1 VDLFG
6 FFSWSLVVIVLV
18 TLAWPVNI
26 LFLALAYKIA
36 LGGQKIDMEPR
47 EFWTRSAV
55 AALGMAL
62 LSLVLL
68 GLVYYL
74 VGLTE
79 LQAGI
84 VHLVL
89 FMAYL
94 PAAVW
99 FVFWMYALEDL
110 LQGLSVFSLYIL
122 LPLLPL
128 LAAGRVLGLWPR
140 LRELAPWLLPPG

>member
-1 VDLFG
+1 VDLYG
-6 FFSWSLVVIVLV
+6 FFSWSLAVVLLV
-18 TLAWPVNI
+18 TLAWPPNI
-26 LFLALAYKIA
+26 LLLALAYKIA

-55 AALGMAL
+55 AALGLAF

-94 PAAVW
+94 PLAVW

-122 LPLLPL
+122 LPVLPL
-128 LAAGRVLGLWPR
+128 LAVGRLVGLWQR
-140 LRELAPWLLPPG
+140 LRDFTPWLLPPG